1 MNPIITPRSTSRWHI
16 LLIVFSLLNALSGQA
31 QESLKG
37 KISGRVVDKKTG
49 SSLYGANIMIKGT
62 VLGTSA
68 DAEGKFQ
75 ILNVPIGVF
84 DIEATMIGYQKQTRG
99 GVRILPGMETNVQFQ
114 LESTVLLQ
122 PTLIVTAT
130 KRKQHIE
137 DAPTSVDVISLA
149 EIQTRSVTTID
160 EVLQY
165 TAGFGVIDG
174 QIDLRGS
181 TGFNW
186 SAGSRVL
193 LMVDGH
199 PLINGDSGGIN
210 WDAIPVEEV
219 ERVEIVKGAG
229 SALYGSNAMA
239 GMVNIITRD
248 PTPYPE
254 TRYKLSWGF
263 YDEPVYPQWRWTDR
277 FLTYQI
283 SELGKFTPFNSLSFE
298 GVDLSH
304 SRQFGNVGLLFT
316 FGRKQS
322 TGYYQNG
329 DFSRWNV
336 LGKAKI
342 RLSPSKTLTVTGNWA
357 LNDHG
362 DFIQWISQ
370 DRPLEAKSEELG
382 NRVYYEKSNLHA
394 TFQHGVNEKLAYT
407 LKTNF
412 YRCHWQNEF
421 RDNRDYAITDRI
433 GTEAQVDYLWRN
445 QSFTFGS
452 EITTH
457 HANSLIYGNRDTW
470 DVAFYGE
477 DEIKFSPLWTLT
489 LGTRFDYHWVRD
501 VPSDQQISP
510 RLGLVYKPREGTSFR
525 FSAGHGFR
533 APSIAE
539 VFANITV
546 SGLRVVPNLDLKEAE
561 RAWSFEIA
569 ARQAVQL
576 NLNDEPSDTQFLK
589 NPFLWAADN
598 FNPSLILDI
607 ALFWSHYKN
616 MIDVDI
622 NSGLTAVQ
630 FMNMGRARNR
640 GMEIRIIGSA
650 FKQHLS
656 ANIGYTL
663 IDPIN
668 LDTGKTLN
676 YRSRHRLTTGLEIKF
691 WKLSVGWDYRYASRT
706 EEIVNV
712 FGSAFDERVPMHVID
727 ARVILHLNSVQ
738 ISAEVKNLR
747 NYNYTLRQRFV
758 EPIRHFII
766 TVRGTL

>member
-1 MNPIITPRSTSRWHI
+1 VNPIITRPSTGRWHI

-37 KISGRVVDKKTG
+37 KISGLVVDKKTG
-49 SSLYGANIMIKGT
+49 SPLFGANVMIKGT
-62 VLGTSA
+62 LLGTSA

-84 DIEATMIGYQKQTRG
+84 DIESTMIGYKKQVQK
-99 GVRILPGMETNVQFQ
+99 GVRILPGMETKVQFQ

-137 DAPTSVDVISLA
+137 DAPTSVDVLGMA
-149 EIQTRSVTTID
+149 EIQARSVTSLD
-160 EVLQY
+160 EVLQN

-199 PLINGDSGGIN
+199 PLISGDSGGIN

-263 YDEPVYPQWRWTDR
+263 YDEPAYPPWRWTDR
-277 FLTYQI
+277 FLTYQV
-283 SELGKFTPFNSLSFE
+283 SELGRFTPFKSLSFG
-298 GVDLSH
+298 GVDVSH
-304 SRQFGNVGLLFT
+304 SRQFGKVGLLFT

-329 DFSRWNV
+329 DFSRWNI

-342 RLSPSKTLTVTGNWA
+342 HLSPGKTLTVTGNWA

-362 DFIQWISQ
+362 DFIQWIGQ

-394 TFQHGVNEKLAYT
+394 TFQHAVNEKLAYT

-421 RDNRDYAITDRI
+421 RDNRDYSITDRI

-477 DEIKFSPLWTLT
+477 DEIKFSPLWTFT

-569 ARQAVQL
+569 GRQAVHL
-576 NLNDEPSDTQFLK
+576 NLTDEPPST
-589 NPFLWAADN
+589 PFLSNPLRWAAEN
-598 FNPSLILDI
+598 FNPSFILDI
-607 ALFWSHYKN
+607 ALFWSQYRN

-622 NSGLTAVQ
+622 NAGLTAVQ
-630 FMNMGRARNR
+630 FINMGRARNR
-640 GMEIRIIGSA
+640 GMEIRIMGNA
-650 FKQHLS
+650 FKQHVS

-676 YRSRHRLTTGLEIKF
+676 YRSRHRLNTGLEIKF
-691 WKLSVGWDYRYASRT
+691 WKLTVGWDYRYASRI

-727 ARVILHLNSVQ
+727 GRIILNLNSVQ
-738 ISAEVKNLR
+738 ISAEAKNLR
-747 NYNYTLRQRFV
+747 NYNYTLRQRFI
-758 EPIRHFII
+758 EPIRHFIF